1 MLCEEF
7 DVPIK
12 TGLRGKK
19 VKFLGYAIYIFVLT
33 LIAAAL
39 GGRFCLKRN
48 LSWEKKEKMNKLHAE
63 GGICILSVFY
73 SGQYPH

>member
-39 GGRFCLKRN
+39 GGEILPQ
-48 LSWEKKEKMNKLHAE
+48 EKFKLGKEGKDE
-63 GGICILSVFY
+63 
-73 SGQYPH
+73 

>member
-48 LSWEKKEKMNKLHAE
+48 LSWEKKEKDE
-63 GGICILSVFY
+63 
-73 SGQYPH
+73 